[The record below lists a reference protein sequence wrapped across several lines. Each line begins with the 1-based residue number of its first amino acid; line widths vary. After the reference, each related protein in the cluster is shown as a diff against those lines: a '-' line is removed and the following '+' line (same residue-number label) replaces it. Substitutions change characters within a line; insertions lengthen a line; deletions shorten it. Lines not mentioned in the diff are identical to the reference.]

1 MMQLPDSSSRLLHN
15 ESMRFKQPLK
25 ILSAIG
31 AVCLWCAG
39 LGYGS
44 TATNLTGL
52 YFTGMN
58 SAGGL
63 ATTTD
68 AHWSVTYASTNG
80 GTSANTAY
88 EGAAYVIP
96 SANIPSTYIQ
106 NSSNSQWITAP
117 GATGGYNLPGNG
129 NTGSDEG
136 IYVYTLAFQITGTG
150 RRTVTNAV
158 SISLT
163 IAADDQYSVYVNP
176 SGNGTTLP
184 TGTAAGSGTSAW
196 TNTTLGTNYLVI
208 VVDNTNSITG
218 SSTSTAVNPS
228 GLLVYQTGQAITV
241 GGKNIPIIPE
251 VGTWLPVAATLGL
264 FGWRFWRR
272 AGLALARRSPKPLSD
287 RGQTESGV
295 MASRLQNT
303 AFTTRAFLVILGVK
317 HPGPRSSVAERGLDK
332 IGFARRKGGLEILS

>member
-1 MMQLPDSSSRLLHN
+1 
-15 ESMRFKQPLK
+15 MRFKQPLK

-39 LGYGS
+39 LAYGTG
-44 TATNLTGL
+44 TAANLTGL

-80 GTSANTAY
+80 GASWNGTY

-129 NTGSDEG
+129 DTGANEG
-136 IYVYTLAFQITGTG
+136 IYTYTLAFQITGTG
-150 RRTVTNAV
+150 SGTVTNAV

-176 SGNGTTLP
+176 GGNTARQAP
-184 TGTAAGSGTSAW
+184 TGTVAGSGLSAW
-196 TNTTLGTNYLVI
+196 TNTTSLTLQNGTNGTGTSGNARFVIGTNYLVI

-241 GGKNIPIIPE
+241 GGINIPIIPE
-251 VGTWLPVAATLGL
+251 VGTWLPVAAALGL

-272 AGLALARRSPKPLSD
+272 AG
-287 RGQTESGV
+287 
-295 MASRLQNT
+295 
-303 AFTTRAFLVILGVK
+303 
-317 HPGPRSSVAERGLDK
+317 
-332 IGFARRKGGLEILS
+332 